1 MAPVVLA
8 RKLLAS
14 STLALC
20 VCSPALAATQYT
32 VDSFI
37 WQKGFDNGDTWL
49 TGGNVA
55 FFDGFTDGLAP
66 PNAPALSSGTATSY
80 TIRGATDPSA
90 VIEFAGKLWLTPSL
104 GTPSIGP
111 DGSEFRQSRVRLN
124 TNIDENVPALGFNQ
138 TATNAFTAIYDL
150 VLPTP
155 GESYGVRLGDGHSD
169 PFFNDILDFTVLNY
183 GGSIA
188 LAWARRTWDVPYTFI
203 DGVLPDIPNGADQIV
218 LSLAKEDAASNAIR
232 AYYGFYDSSTSS
244 LIGSMTALNT
254 ITTAFNGESF
264 ARMELLTMSINAPVP
279 EPETYAML
287 LAGLGIIGAAARRR
301 QKAT

>member
-1 MAPVVLA
+1 MTSSVLI
-8 RKLLAS
+8 RNLLAS
-14 STLALC
+14 SGLALSIS
-20 VCSPALAATQYT
+20 SPAVGASQYAA
-32 VDSFI
+32 DSFI
-37 WQKGFDNGDTWL
+37 WQKGFADGDSWL
-49 TGGNVA
+49 AGGNVA
-55 FFDGFTDGLAP
+55 FFDGFSDGLAP
-66 PNAPALSSGTATSY
+66 PNAPALSTGTVTSY

-104 GTPSIGP
+104 GTLSIGP
-111 DGSEFRQSRVRLN
+111 DGSEIRQSRVRLN
-124 TNIDENVPALGFNQ
+124 TNIDENVPTLGFNK

-150 VLPTP
+150 VLPAP
-155 GESYGVRLGDGHSD
+155 GESYGLRLGDGHSD
-169 PFFNDILDFTVLNY
+169 PFYNDILDFTVLNY
-183 GGSIA
+183 GGSVA

-244 LIGSMTALNT
+244 LIGSMTALAPL
-254 ITTAFNGESF
+254 TTAFNGESF

-301 QKAT
+301 QKAA